1 MTAPAAGLRIRH
13 ASFYY
18 STMLPSRFAK
28 PALRGSAAALAL
40 LASAACARNAAPL
53 PGSGP
58 LRAVATTGMIADI
71 VGRVGGDRV
80 EVTGM
85 MGPGVDPHLYKAT
98 PGDVRALTRADIVF
112 YNGLH
117 LEAAMGEVLEHMGE
131 RARTVPVTRDIPA
144 ERLLAPPEFA
154 GQFDPHV
161 WFDVTFWM
169 SAVGT
174 VADALAEAD
183 PAGAPTYA
191 ANAQRYLQEL
201 AALDAWVH
209 RRIGELP
216 EERRVLVTA
225 HDAFNYFGRAY
236 GMDVLGLQG
245 ISTALEAGTGDV
257 QRVADVIV
265 ARRIPAVFVESSI
278 PRRTIGAVQE
288 AVQARG
294 GAVEIGGELFSDAMG
309 NPGTIEGTYAGMVRH
324 NVNTIVDGLL
334 GRRREAA

>member
-191 ANAQRYLQEL
+191 ANAQRSAGAVVTLMGNSLVQGSIAVDGGGGITVGSSGRNLVYDARVFPMIKSFG
-201 AALDAWVH
+201 AAAPVQGTW
-209 RRIGELP
+209 RELP
-216 EERRVLVTA
+216 A
-225 HDAFNYFGRAY
+225 
-236 GMDVLGLQG
+236 
-245 ISTALEAGTGDV
+245 S
-257 QRVADVIV
+257 
-265 ARRIPAVFVESSI
+265 
-278 PRRTIGAVQE
+278 
-288 AVQARG
+288 
-294 GAVEIGGELFSDAMG
+294 
-309 NPGTIEGTYAGMVRH
+309 
-324 NVNTIVDGLL
+324 
-334 GRRREAA
+334 

>member
-1 MTAPAAGLRIRH
+1 
-13 ASFYY
+13 
-18 STMLPSRFAK
+18 MLPSAFAR
-28 PALRGSAAALAL
+28 PSRAVWFASVLL
-40 LASAACARNAAPL
+40 LATAGCARRAAPVAD
-53 PGSGP
+53 GGP

-71 VGRVGGDRV
+71 VGRVGGERV
-80 EVTGM
+80 EVTGL

-117 LEAAMGEVLEHMGE
+117 LEAAMGEVLEEMGE

-144 ERLLAPPEFA
+144 ERLLAPAEFA
-154 GQFDPHV
+154 GQYDPHV
-161 WFDVTFWM
+161 WFDVRFWM

-174 VADALAEAD
+174 VAAALSDAD

-191 ANAQRYLQEL
+191 ANAEMYLREL
-201 AALDAWVH
+201 AELDGWVH

-225 HDAFNYFGRAY
+225 HDAFNYFGQAY
-236 GMDVLGLQG
+236 GVDVLGLQG
-245 ISTALEAGTGDV
+245 ISTALEAGTADV
-257 QRVADVIV
+257 QRIADVIV
-265 ARRIPAVFVESSI
+265 ARQIPAVFVESSI

-294 GAVEIGGELFSDAMG
+294 GTVEIGGELFSDAMG
-309 NPGTIEGTYAGMVRH
+309 NPGTSEGTYVGMVRH
-324 NVNTIVDGLL
+324 NVNTIVNALL
-334 GRRREAA
+334 GRRAEAA